1 MQKNLNNKGGG
12 YKSNFQ
18 PKNDL
23 EKNENVKQKENLE
36 TNIETKIEKQNEDVK
51 LNNSNTINEDVFTQK
66 VEQKLAGK
74 KLKVFVADFDEDLVE
89 QLTLLQEKRPSLS
102 IVGAANDG
110 ELAKDLIS
118 NVKPDVIY
126 LSKDLDLL
134 DGIKLT
140 KQIKNEIGDIPIV
153 MSVFD
158 ETLDIRKAGEVS
170 DEVLIRPFTEDD
182 FVDSLTQAYINVQRR
197 KKRAQLEQN
206 SGSPQLH
213 SRKMGAKKKKSIS
226 KTINKIQIN
235 GLEDIEKLN
244 KLVEAGQLSEQVK
257 NDILKLHNAEV
268 VRARQNL
275 IAVYSPKGGVGTSTI
290 AANLALTIA
299 KEIKELNVLLV
310 DFDFKYNDLDVM
322 LDISNTSN
330 IGEVFDNFDENKEK
344 FLDEKIIQ
352 KTIIKHQSGL
362 DLLLAPER
370 IEQPEHFTAK
380 FIEKTIELIQTK
392 TDYDIVIFD
401 TSTSISDETTF
412 TVLEKVKNV
421 LLVGTQEVTVIKDIK
436 RVLKI
441 IKQLKID
448 ITKFHLVLNKHSY
461 DGVFDVSEV
470 NEFLNKPVVGMVMN
484 DYNRVVKSINTG
496 NPIVLQQKPSEIMKN
511 IMNIAR
517 LSYVCP
523 EMKSVAIPEIKQGFF
538 SGLFGKSS
546 KKTKKV
552 KKGSAKKSKKKKV
565 VKKKKQPKKR
575 KR

>member
-118 NVKPDVIY
+118 NVNPDVIY

-470 NEFLNKPVVGMVMN
+470 NEFLNKPVVGMVIN